1 VRAAVKDIEE
11 EVRKAYPLLKKLSR
25 KKKNYDRPAYLGF
38 IYQRV
43 S

>member
-25 KKKNYDRPAYLGF
+25 KKKNSPAYHGF